1 MNLTW
6 HCLAT
11 GHGDTCDA
19 IGDTD
24 SGAEKH
30 TKATGHG
37 TTTCVANGPFERG
50 RTA

>member
-1 MNLTW
+1 MSLRW

-19 IGDTD
+19 TGDTNR
-24 SGAEKH
+24 GAEKH
-30 TKATGHG
+30 ADETGHG
-37 TTTCVANGPFERG
+37 TTTCVADGPFERG